1 LAERRQST
9 FAEWPESRVPLN
21 DGVGKMSIYGGLYSG
36 VSALA
41 AQSTAFGII
50 SDNIANVNTVGYKA
64 SSARFQT
71 LVTEGQTA
79 TRYTPGGVIARP
91 FSDPEQQGLLQG
103 SSSTTD
109 LAITGNGFFV
119 VNADSAPDP
128 NQDEYLLTRAGSFV
142 PDEDGNLVN
151 TAGFYLQGWATDSQG
166 VVTNATTQDLVSS
179 LETVNVAGFN
189 STTAPTGDVSMTL
202 NLPATATT
210 GSTETTNLT
219 IFDSLGVGHLL
230 TVNWTADAVANTWDY
245 TVDVTNPDGT
255 VNTIAGAGGTMVF
268 NGSGQLL
275 SVDGAAGAAGTAGT
289 STIPILAAD
298 FGANAGANASNIVI
312 NWGNFGSTNGLG
324 QVSGPYQA
332 VTLNQD
338 GSGPSSL
345 TGVDVDQEGFV
356 TAQFANGETRIVY
369 KLALAQVPAATQ
381 LTAQSGNTYSL
392 SDGSGDLVLTEAGQ
406 LGAGLF
412 ESAALESSTVDLAGE
427 FTDLIVTQRS
437 YSAATRIITTGDEL
451 LDEIIRVKR

>member
-1 LAERRQST
+1 
-9 FAEWPESRVPLN
+9 
-21 DGVGKMSIYGGLYSG
+21 MSIYGGLYSG
-36 VSALA
+36 VSAIA

-79 TRYTPGGVIARP
+79 TKYTPGGVIARP
-91 FSDPEQQGLLQG
+91 FSDPERQGLLLG

-119 VNADSAPDP
+119 VNAESTPNP

-142 PDEDGNLVN
+142 PDENGNLIN
-151 TAGFYLQGWATDSQG
+151 TAGYYLQGWATDSQG

-179 LETVNVAGFN
+179 LETINIGGFN
-189 STTAPTGDVSMTL
+189 STTAPTGNVSTTL
-202 NLPATATT
+202 NLPATAAT

-230 TVNWTADAVANTWDY
+230 TVNWTANAAANTWDY

-255 VNTIAGAGGTMVF
+255 VNTIAGAGGQMIF
-268 NGSGQLL
+268 NGNGQLQ
-275 SVDGAAGAAGTAGT
+275 SVDGTAGAAGTAGT
-289 STIPILAAD
+289 STIPVLAAD
-298 FGANAGANASNIVI
+298 FGNGSNLSNIVI
-312 NWGNFGSTNGLG
+312 NWGNFGSTSGLG
-324 QVSGPYQA
+324 QVSGDYQA

-345 TGVDVDQEGFV
+345 TGVDVDSEGFV

-369 KLALAQVPAATQ
+369 KLALAQVPAATE
-381 LTAQSGNTYSL
+381 LKAQSGNTYSL
-392 SDGSGDLVLTEAGQ
+392 SAGSGDLVLTEAGQ

-412 ESAALESSTVDLAGE
+412 ESAALESSTVDLAEE
-427 FTDLIVTQRS
+427 FTDLIITQRS

>member
-1 LAERRQST
+1 
-9 FAEWPESRVPLN
+9 
-21 DGVGKMSIYGGLYSG
+21 MSIYGGLYSG

-71 LVTEGQTA
+71 LVTDGQTS
-79 TRYTPGGVIARP
+79 TKYTPGGVIARP
-91 FSDPEQQGLLQG
+91 FSDPERQGLLLG
-103 SSSTTD
+103 STSTTD

-119 VNADSAPDP
+119 VNAESAPNP

-142 PDEDGNLVN
+142 PDEDGNLIN
-151 TAGFYLQGWATDSQG
+151 TAGFYLQGWATNSQG
-166 VVTNATTQDLVSS
+166 VITNAATQDLVSS
-179 LETVNVAGFN
+179 LETVNIGGFN
-189 STTAPTGDVSMTL
+189 STTAPTGNVSTTL
-202 NLPATATT
+202 NLPATAAT
-210 GSTETTNLT
+210 GATETTNIT

-230 TVNWTADAVANTWDY
+230 TINWTANATDNVWDY
-245 TVDVTNPDGT
+245 TTTITPPGGAATTVGVAGTITFNGDGT
-255 VNTIAGAGGTMVF
+255 LQSIG
-268 NGSGQLL
+268 
-275 SVDGAAGAAGTAGT
+275 AGAATVGTAAST
-289 STIPILAAD
+289 AITIPGAT
-298 FGANAGANASNIVI
+298 FGNGANASTVNI
-312 NWGNFGSTNGLG
+312 NWGNFGSTSGLG
-324 QVSGPYQA
+324 QVSGEYQA

-356 TAQFANGETRIVY
+356 TAQFANGETRLVY
-369 KLALAQVPAATQ
+369 KLALAQVPAATE
-381 LTAQSGNTYSL
+381 LAAQSGNTYSL
-392 SDGSGDLVLTEAGQ
+392 SAGSGDLVLTEAGQ

-412 ESAALESSTVDLAGE
+412 ESAALESSTVDLAEE

-451 LDEIIRVKR
+451 LDGIIRVKR

>member
-1 LAERRQST
+1 
-9 FAEWPESRVPLN
+9 
-21 DGVGKMSIYGGLYSG
+21 MSIYGGLYSG
-36 VSALA
+36 VSAIA

-79 TRYTPGGVIARP
+79 TKYTPGGVIARP
-91 FSDPEQQGLLQG
+91 FSDPERQGLLLG

-119 VNADSAPDP
+119 VNAESTPNP
-128 NQDEYLLTRAGSFV
+128 NQDKYLLTRAGSFV
-142 PDEDGNLVN
+142 PDENGNLIN
-151 TAGFYLQGWATDSQG
+151 TAGYYLQGWATDSQG

-179 LETVNVAGFN
+179 LETVNIGGFN
-189 STTAPTGDVSMTL
+189 STTAPTGNVSTTL
-202 NLPATATT
+202 NLPATAAT

-230 TVNWTADAVANTWDY
+230 TVNWTANAAANTWDY

-255 VNTIAGAGGTMVF
+255 VNTIAGAGGQMIF
-268 NGSGQLL
+268 NGNGQLQ
-275 SVDGAAGAAGTAGT
+275 SVDGTAGAAGTAGT
-289 STIPILAAD
+289 STIPVLAAD
-298 FGANAGANASNIVI
+298 FGNGSNLSNIVI
-312 NWGNFGSTNGLG
+312 NWGNFGSTSGLG
-324 QVSGPYQA
+324 QVSGDYQA

-345 TGVDVDQEGFV
+345 TGVDVDSEGFV

-381 LTAQSGNTYSL
+381 LKAQSGNTYSL
-392 SDGSGDLVLTEAGQ
+392 SAGSGDLVLTEAGQ

-412 ESAALESSTVDLAGE
+412 ESAALESSTVDLAEE
-427 FTDLIVTQRS
+427 FTDLIITQRS

>member
-1 LAERRQST
+1 
-9 FAEWPESRVPLN
+9 
-21 DGVGKMSIYGGLYSG
+21 MSIYGGLYSG
-36 VSALA
+36 VSAIA

-79 TRYTPGGVIARP
+79 TKYTPGGVIARP
-91 FSDPEQQGLLQG
+91 FSDPERQGLLLG

-109 LAITGNGFFV
+109 LAITGNGFFI
-119 VNADSAPDP
+119 VNAESTPNP

-142 PDEDGNLVN
+142 PDENGNLIN
-151 TAGFYLQGWATDSQG
+151 TAGYYLQGWATDSQG

-179 LETVNVAGFN
+179 LETVNIGGFN
-189 STTAPTGDVSMTL
+189 STTAPTGNVSTTL
-202 NLPATATT
+202 NLPATAAT

-230 TVNWTADAVANTWDY
+230 TVNWTANAAANTWDY

-255 VNTIAGAGGTMVF
+255 VNTIAGASGQMIF
-268 NGSGQLL
+268 NGNGQLQ
-275 SVDGAAGAAGTAGT
+275 SVDGTAGAAGTAGT
-289 STIPILAAD
+289 STIPVLAAD
-298 FGANAGANASNIVI
+298 FGNGSNLSNIVI
-312 NWGNFGSTNGLG
+312 NWGNFGSTSGLG
-324 QVSGPYQA
+324 QVSGDYQA

-345 TGVDVDQEGFV
+345 TGVDVDSEGFV

-381 LTAQSGNTYSL
+381 LKAQSGNTYSL
-392 SDGSGDLVLTEAGQ
+392 SAGSGDLVLTEAGQ

-412 ESAALESSTVDLAGE
+412 ESAALESSTVDLAEE
-427 FTDLIVTQRS
+427 FTDLIITQRS

>member
-1 LAERRQST
+1 
-9 FAEWPESRVPLN
+9 
-21 DGVGKMSIYGGLYSG
+21 MSIYGGLYSG
-36 VSALA
+36 VSAIA

-79 TRYTPGGVIARP
+79 TKYTPGGVIARP
-91 FSDPEQQGLLQG
+91 FSDPERQGLLLG

-119 VNADSAPDP
+119 VNAESTPNP

-142 PDEDGNLVN
+142 PDENGNLIN
-151 TAGFYLQGWATDSQG
+151 TAGYYLQGWATDSQG

-179 LETVNVAGFN
+179 LETVNIGGFN
-189 STTAPTGDVSMTL
+189 STTAPTGNVSTTL
-202 NLPATATT
+202 NLPATAAT

-230 TVNWTADAVANTWDY
+230 TVNWTANAAANTWDY

-255 VNTIAGAGGTMVF
+255 VNTIAGAGGQMIF
-268 NGSGQLL
+268 NGNGQLQ
-275 SVDGAAGAAGTAGT
+275 SVDGTAGAAGTAGT
-289 STIPILAAD
+289 STIPVLAAD
-298 FGANAGANASNIVI
+298 FGNGSNLSNIVI
-312 NWGNFGSTNGLG
+312 NWGNFGSTSGLG
-324 QVSGPYQA
+324 QVSGDYQA

-345 TGVDVDQEGFV
+345 TGVDVDSEGFV

-381 LTAQSGNTYSL
+381 LKAQSGNTYSL
-392 SDGSGDLVLTEAGQ
+392 SAGSGDLVLTEAGQ

-412 ESAALESSTVDLAGE
+412 ESAALESSTVDLAEE
-427 FTDLIVTQRS
+427 FTDLIITQRS

>member
-1 LAERRQST
+1 
-9 FAEWPESRVPLN
+9 
-21 DGVGKMSIYGGLYSG
+21 MSIYGGLYSG
-36 VSALA
+36 VSAIA

-79 TRYTPGGVIARP
+79 TKYTPGGVIARP
-91 FSDPEQQGLLQG
+91 FSDPERQGLLLG

-119 VNADSAPDP
+119 VNAESTPNP

-142 PDEDGNLVN
+142 PDENGNLIN
-151 TAGFYLQGWATDSQG
+151 TAGYYLQGWATDSQG

-179 LETVNVAGFN
+179 LETVNIGGFN
-189 STTAPTGDVSMTL
+189 STTAPTGNVSTTL
-202 NLPATATT
+202 NLPATAAT

-230 TVNWTADAVANTWDY
+230 TVNWTANAAANTWDY

-255 VNTIAGAGGTMVF
+255 VNTIAGASGQMIF
-268 NGSGQLL
+268 NGNGQLQ
-275 SVDGAAGAAGTAGT
+275 SVDGTAGAAGTAGT
-289 STIPILAAD
+289 STIPVLAAD
-298 FGANAGANASNIVI
+298 FGNGSNLSNIVI
-312 NWGNFGSTNGLG
+312 NWGNFGSTSGLG
-324 QVSGPYQA
+324 QVSGDYQA

-345 TGVDVDQEGFV
+345 TGVDVDSEGFV

-381 LTAQSGNTYSL
+381 LKAQSGNTYSL
-392 SDGSGDLVLTEAGQ
+392 SAGSGDLVLTEAGQ

-412 ESAALESSTVDLAGE
+412 ESAALESSTVDLAEE
-427 FTDLIVTQRS
+427 FTDLIITQRS

>member
-1 LAERRQST
+1 
-9 FAEWPESRVPLN
+9 
-21 DGVGKMSIYGGLYSG
+21 MSIYGGLYSG
-36 VSALA
+36 VSAIA

-79 TRYTPGGVIARP
+79 TKYMPGGVIARP
-91 FSDPEQQGLLQG
+91 FSDPERQGLLLG

-119 VNADSAPDP
+119 VNAESTPNP

-142 PDEDGNLVN
+142 PDENGNLIN
-151 TAGFYLQGWATDSQG
+151 TAGYYLQGWATDSQG

-179 LETVNVAGFN
+179 LETVNIGGFN
-189 STTAPTGDVSMTL
+189 STTAPTGNVSTTL
-202 NLPATATT
+202 NLPATAAT

-230 TVNWTADAVANTWDY
+230 TVNWTANAAANTWDY

-255 VNTIAGAGGTMVF
+255 VNTIAGASGQMIF
-268 NGSGQLL
+268 NGNGQLQ
-275 SVDGAAGAAGTAGT
+275 SVDGTAGAAGTAGT
-289 STIPILAAD
+289 STIPVLAAD
-298 FGANAGANASNIVI
+298 FGNGSNLSNIVI
-312 NWGNFGSTNGLG
+312 NWGNFGSTSGLG
-324 QVSGPYQA
+324 QVSGDYQA

-345 TGVDVDQEGFV
+345 TGVDVDSEGFV

-381 LTAQSGNTYSL
+381 LKAQSGNTYSL
-392 SDGSGDLVLTEAGQ
+392 SAGSGDLVLTEAGQ

-412 ESAALESSTVDLAGE
+412 ESAALESSTVDLAEE
-427 FTDLIVTQRS
+427 FTDLIITQRS

>member
-1 LAERRQST
+1 
-9 FAEWPESRVPLN
+9 
-21 DGVGKMSIYGGLYSG
+21 MSIYGGLYSG
-36 VSALA
+36 VSAIA

-79 TRYTPGGVIARP
+79 TKYTPGGVIARP
-91 FSDPEQQGLLQG
+91 FSDPERQGLLLG

-119 VNADSAPDP
+119 VNAESTPNP

-142 PDEDGNLVN
+142 PDENGNLIN
-151 TAGFYLQGWATDSQG
+151 TAGYYLQGWATDSQG

-179 LETVNVAGFN
+179 LETVNIGGFN
-189 STTAPTGDVSMTL
+189 STTAPTGNVSTTL
-202 NLPATATT
+202 NLPATAAT

-219 IFDSLGVGHLL
+219 IFDSLGVDHLL
-230 TVNWTADAVANTWDY
+230 TVNWTANAAANTWDY

-255 VNTIAGAGGTMVF
+255 VNAIAGATGQMIF
-268 NGSGQLL
+268 NGNGQLQ
-275 SVDGAAGAAGTAGT
+275 SVDGTAGAAGTAGT
-289 STIPILAAD
+289 STIPVLAAD
-298 FGANAGANASNIVI
+298 FGNGSNLSNIVI
-312 NWGNFGSTNGLG
+312 NWGNFGSTSGLG
-324 QVSGPYQA
+324 QVSGDYQA

-345 TGVDVDQEGFV
+345 TGVDVDSEGFV

-381 LTAQSGNTYSL
+381 LKAQSGNTYSL
-392 SDGSGDLVLTEAGQ
+392 SAGSGDLVLTEAGQ

-412 ESAALESSTVDLAGE
+412 ESAALESSTVDLAEE
-427 FTDLIVTQRS
+427 FTDLIITQRS

>member
-1 LAERRQST
+1 
-9 FAEWPESRVPLN
+9 
-21 DGVGKMSIYGGLYSG
+21 MSIYGGLYSG
-36 VSALA
+36 VSAIA
-41 AQSTAFGII
+41 AQSTALGII

-79 TRYTPGGVIARP
+79 TKYTPGGVIARP
-91 FSDPEQQGLLQG
+91 FSDPERQGLLLG

-119 VNADSAPDP
+119 VNAESTPNP

-142 PDEDGNLVN
+142 PDENGNLIN
-151 TAGFYLQGWATDSQG
+151 TAGYYLQGWATDSQG

-179 LETVNVAGFN
+179 LETVNIGGLN
-189 STTAPTGDVSMTL
+189 STTAPTGNVSTTL
-202 NLPATATT
+202 NLPETAAT

-230 TVNWTADAVANTWDY
+230 TVNWTANAAANTWDY

-255 VNTIAGAGGTMVF
+255 VNTIAGASGQMIF
-268 NGSGQLL
+268 NGNGQLQ
-275 SVDGAAGAAGTAGT
+275 SVDGTAGAAGTAGT
-289 STIPILAAD
+289 STIPVLAAD
-298 FGANAGANASNIVI
+298 FGNGSNLSNIVI
-312 NWGNFGSTNGLG
+312 NWGNFGSTSGLG
-324 QVSGPYQA
+324 QVSGDYQA

-345 TGVDVDQEGFV
+345 TGVDVDSEGFV

-381 LTAQSGNTYSL
+381 LKAHSGNTYSL
-392 SDGSGDLVLTEAGQ
+392 SAGSGDLVLTEAGQ

-412 ESAALESSTVDLAGE
+412 ESAALESSTVDLAEE
-427 FTDLIVTQRS
+427 FTDLIITQRS

>member
-1 LAERRQST
+1 
-9 FAEWPESRVPLN
+9 
-21 DGVGKMSIYGGLYSG
+21 MSIYGGLYSG
-36 VSALA
+36 VSAIA

-79 TRYTPGGVIARP
+79 TKYTPGGVIARP
-91 FSDPEQQGLLQG
+91 FSDPERQGLLLG

-119 VNADSAPDP
+119 VNAESTPNP

-142 PDEDGNLVN
+142 PDENGNLIN
-151 TAGFYLQGWATDSQG
+151 TAGYYLQGWATDSQG

-179 LETVNVAGFN
+179 LETVNIGGFN
-189 STTAPTGDVSMTL
+189 STTAPTGNVSTTL
-202 NLPATATT
+202 NLPATAAT

-230 TVNWTADAVANTWDY
+230 TVNWTANAAANTWDY

-255 VNTIAGAGGTMVF
+255 VNTIAGASGQMIF
-268 NGSGQLL
+268 NGNGQLQ
-275 SVDGAAGAAGTAGT
+275 SVDGTAGAAGTAGT
-289 STIPILAAD
+289 STIPVLAAD
-298 FGANAGANASNIVI
+298 FGNGSNLSNIVI
-312 NWGNFGSTNGLG
+312 NWGNFGSTSGLG
-324 QVSGPYQA
+324 QVSGDYQA

-345 TGVDVDQEGFV
+345 TGVDVDSEGFV

-381 LTAQSGNTYSL
+381 LKAHSGNTYSL
-392 SDGSGDLVLTEAGQ
+392 SAGSGDLVLTEAGQ

-412 ESAALESSTVDLAGE
+412 ESAALESSTVDLAEE
-427 FTDLIVTQRS
+427 FTDLIITQRS